1 LSKVTGK
8 DVYLPATMQQVIE
21 SVRLA
26 KSLDP
31 TRLVEDNSP
40 CCGRGHTVTDL
51 NSWHEYLPGW
61 RWERRVSMI
70 ADSTFPGS
78 TWNFER
84 GYAQARQPMLNS
96 EFGNV
101 WGYTGSSGD
110 VDWSWDYHLAV
121 NTFRRHAKLAGW
133 LYTELDDVIN
143 EWNGYWRADRSKK
156 ETGLGELVDGM
167 SLRDLHA
174 PFYVVVGSGMSE
186 LVQPGATVQ
195 VPLYASFLA
204 DNPALG
210 DSLTLRFELYGWNA
224 LGERKTY
231 STSSRRVPN
240 RPWMSQALE
249 PAAVKMPNER
259 AVAVFAT
266 RLEDATGTVLQ
277 RNFTTFVVDAAAPR
291 EMTLAG
297 GQRVRVASV
306 SPASYRDARWSLKMW
321 TVDSLKAN
329 GAGSGFFEYRIAWPS
344 DLKVNDVQ
352 SATFVVEAS
361 AKRLLGK
368 DRDTTVRDDNN
379 YMRGGGL
386 QDPSGN
392 RNAYPMTG
400 EIAHPS
406 AVVVR
411 VNGELAGRY
420 DLADDPADHRGI
432 LSWFSQK
439 RDGYLR
445 EAGSYGQLLRVP
457 IPAAALA
464 RAARAGEVVVRL
476 EVDDAVRGGLA
487 IYGARFGRYPVDP
500 SVGFVLREGR
510 AIRNDGR
517 AEQRDDRDPE

>member
-1 LSKVTGK
+1 
-8 DVYLPATMQQVIE
+8 
-21 SVRLA
+21 
-26 KSLDP
+26 
-31 TRLVEDNSP
+31 
-40 CCGRGHTVTDL
+40 
-51 NSWHEYLPGW
+51 
-61 RWERRVSMI
+61 
-70 ADSTFPGS
+70 
-78 TWNFER
+78 
-84 GYAQARQPMLNS
+84 
-96 EFGNV
+96 
-101 WGYTGSSGD
+101 
-110 VDWSWDYHLAV
+110 
-121 NTFRRHAKLAGW
+121 
-133 LYTELDDVIN
+133 
-143 EWNGYWRADRSKK
+143 
-156 ETGLGELVDGM
+156 
-167 SLRDLHA
+167 
-174 PFYVVVGSGMSE
+174 
-186 LVQPGATVQ
+186 
-195 VPLYASFLA
+195 
-204 DNPALG
+204 
-210 DSLTLRFELYGWNA
+210 
-224 LGERKTY
+224 
-231 STSSRRVPN
+231 
-240 RPWMSQALE
+240 
-249 PAAVKMPNER
+249 
-259 AVAVFAT
+259 
-266 RLEDATGTVLQ
+266 
-277 RNFTTFVVDAAAPR
+277 
-291 EMTLAG
+291 
-297 GQRVRVASV
+297 
-306 SPASYRDARWSLKMW
+306 
-321 TVDSLKAN
+321 VDSLKAN

-344 DLKVNDVQ
+344 DLKVNEVQ